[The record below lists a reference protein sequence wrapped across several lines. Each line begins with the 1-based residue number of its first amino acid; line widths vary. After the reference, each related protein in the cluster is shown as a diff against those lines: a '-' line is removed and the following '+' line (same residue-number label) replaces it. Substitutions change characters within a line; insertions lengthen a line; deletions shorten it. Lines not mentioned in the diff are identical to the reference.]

1 MKSINRASLIFQ
13 KLKGFRKRLP
23 GLNSGSAQEDII
35 SAEFSASEQELPAE
49 DHLRTL
55 GTFGGVFTPSFLT
68 IIGVIMYL
76 RFSWIIANAGLFHT
90 LIIVI
95 LANCITFITALS
107 VSSIGS
113 NERMETGGAYYMI
126 NRVLGFLPGGAI
138 GIPLYISQALSI
150 ALYIIGFSET
160 LSGIFP
166 GMDIRITALITL
178 TILSLLGLVGA
189 RFMVKIQYFILSLI
203 LLSLV
208 SIAAGFTAFSMQSA
222 VLLPA
227 YSSDTGFWRV
237 FAVFFPAVTGI
248 LSGVSMSGDLKD
260 PARSIPR
267 GTMGAVA
274 AGFVIYLAV
283 PVMLAFSVGRQDL
296 FSSEALT
303 NASRWPLFVVLGI
316 FGATLSSAIGSIMAA
331 PRTLQALGRDKV
343 LPGFLGFGVGKTGE
357 PLPALLISVV
367 IAMAAIFAGSLN
379 AVAEVLTMF
388 FLTTY
393 GVLNLSAGME
403 RLVGNPSFRPSIKIP
418 WWISFLG
425 AAGCFGVMFLINLA
439 ATVVALILV
448 AAIFFLLSLRASKVE
463 PGNQGVWEGF
473 WTGMFFTVSHMLEKT
488 RSHSGKNWRPI
499 IQVFASEV
507 SAHSGMISL
516 GSLITKR
523 SGALAL
529 YAILQQV
536 DAHQKEEVRH
546 ELESFSGT
554 LNQRNI
560 FTTMVETP
568 SIFTGILVASQAA
581 AFAGS
586 SYNTV
591 MIGLPTAASRQDRE
605 YTAMLT
611 GLCALEKN
619 VLLFKR
625 GDIAWNL
632 SSDPILVW
640 WGGQEQN
647 VRLMLFLAHLI
658 QTNSPHGN
666 QIRLVTIVQSED
678 ERPAAEEKLRAT
690 LKELRIPGE
699 VSVVTGSEHT
709 EIKDTIA
716 EHSRQVSL
724 VMLGMAKPSEE
735 KSGTY
740 LPALRSTGENLGN
753 TLFVLSNIPE
763 QEYE

>member
-1 MKSINRASLIFQ
+1 MKSAGRASLIFN
-13 KLKGFRKRLP
+13 KLKGLRKRLP
-23 GLNSGSAQEDII
+23 GVNPAEKQEDII
-35 SAEFSASEQELPAE
+35 SAEFSASGEEKQEE

-76 RFSWIIANAGLFHT
+76 RFSWIIANGGLFHT

-160 LSGIFP
+160 LSGLFP
-166 GMDIRITALITL
+166 SMDIRITALITL
-178 TILSLLGLVGA
+178 VVLSLLGLVGA
-189 RFMVKIQYFILSLI
+189 RFMVKIQYIILSLI

-208 SIAAGFTAFSMQSA
+208 SIAAGFTAFDVKTA

-227 YSSDTGFWRV
+227 YSNGIGFWRV

-260 PARSIPR
+260 PAKSIPR
-267 GTMGAVA
+267 GTLGAVA

-283 PVMLAFSVGRQDL
+283 PVMLAFSVTRNDL
-296 FSSEALT
+296 YSAEALT
-303 NASRWPLFVVLGI
+303 NASRWPMFVVLGI
-316 FGATLSSAIGSIMAA
+316 FGATLSSAIGSLMAA

-357 PLPALLISVV
+357 PLPALLISVA

-439 ATVVALILV
+439 ATVVALLLV

-473 WTGMFFTVSHMLEKT
+473 WTGMFFAVSHMLEKT

-507 SAHSGMISL
+507 GSHAGMISL

-529 YAILQQV
+529 YAILPQGLPEE
-536 DAHQKEEVRH
+536 KEEVRH
-546 ELESFSGT
+546 ELESFSTT

-591 MIGLPTAASRQDRE
+591 MIGLPTAASRQDKE
-605 YTAMLT
+605 YTTILT

-632 SSDPILVW
+632 STDPILVW

-658 QTNSPHGN
+658 QTNSPHAN
-666 QIRLVTIVQSED
+666 QIRLGTIVQSD
-678 ERPAAEEKLRAT
+678 EERSAAEEKLKAT

-699 VSVVTGSEHT
+699 VFVVTGSEEV

-716 EHSRQVSL
+716 EHSRQFSL